1 MQELIPA
8 EPGVQETFCK
18 RWQKATASNDYFQ
31 ILWRGGGGGSAI
43 CAWCDVRAVVPVG
56 GGYSACVVRAS
67 CVLRVWAARL
77 K

>member
-43 CAWCDVRAVVPVG
+43 
-56 GGYSACVVRAS
+56 
-67 CVLRVWAARL
+67 LRVV
-77 K
+77 

>member
-1 MQELIPA
+1 MTVFSFGAALVTPPLTLGRDAFLFRPGCAMQELIPA

-43 CAWCDVRAVVPVG
+43 
-56 GGYSACVVRAS
+56 
-67 CVLRVWAARL
+67 LRVV
-77 K
+77 